1 MQSSSDTHSADRIA
15 WLMFAVTAVTCAA
28 FIAGI
33 IAYIF

>member
-1 MQSSSDTHSADRIA
+1 MQSNTPIDSADRVA

-33 IAYIF
+33 IAYIY

>member
-1 MQSSSDTHSADRIA
+1 MQSTSEPNSADRIA

-33 IAYIF
+33 IAYIY